1 MSLTSP
7 RTSRASLLLIIV
19 LYLFIYNPI
28 PRWPGVGFGLFLTII
43 AFIYSVVRFDVYKR
57 YIRYYSEELKLSLF
71 MIPYVMAIILLNGES
86 DIHVIPE
93 LVSWILFST
102 CIPFFLIRIL
112 IVQQKGFYFWDT
124 ILLVGFIASLFSC
137 IALFVPSVNEFL
149 RAIQLELEG
158 GETENQLDFRF
169 YGLAINLSS
178 GYGYV
183 QGLLASLSLLLLDRR
198 HLRYAAYFITLTL
211 SVLVN
216 ARTGIFPIVI
226 TVIYLIGKSIVK
238 FKIGQFIKV
247 LIGSFAAIY
256 LVVIIINLLP
266 NVKEFVDDF
275 FEQLFIMLANDE
287 NLENSA
293 YVSRFRLPSSIGGL
307 IFGEGYSLYG
317 LDNRWEASD
326 IGFVNQIFT
335 GGLIFAGSLLLYE
348 IIVYLK
354 IMKRSKEYVF
364 STIFFLSMLVFN
376 YKGMNFY
383 AGGAYIKLYMLY
395 YFVLVHNQI
404 SVKNK
409 IAIT

>member
-1 MSLTSP
+1 MSLTRS
-7 RTSRASLLLIIV
+7 RTSILLIIV

-28 PRWPGVGFGLFLTII
+28 PRWPGVGFGLFLTIL
-43 AFIYSVVRFDVYKR
+43 AFIYSLVRFDVYKR
-57 YIRYYSEELKLSLF
+57 YTRYYSEELKLSLF
-71 MIPYVMAIILLNGES
+71 MIPYVLVIILLNGES
-86 DIHVIPE
+86 DIHVVPE

-102 CIPFFLIRIL
+102 CIPVFLIRVL
-112 IVQQKGFYFWDT
+112 IVKQKGFIFWDA

-137 IALFVPSVNEFL
+137 VALFVPSFNDFL
-149 RAIQLELEG
+149 SAIQLELEG

-198 HLRYAAYFITLTL
+198 HLRYAVYFITLTL

-256 LVVIIINLLP
+256 LVVLIINLLP
-266 NVKEFVDDF
+266 NVKEFIDDF
-275 FEQLFIMLANDE
+275 FDQLFMMFLAEDS
-287 NLENSA
+287 NLGDSA
-293 YVSRFRLPSSIGGL
+293 YVDRFKLPGTIDGL

-317 LDNRWEASD
+317 LDNKWEASD

-335 GGLIFAGSLLLYE
+335 GGLVFAGSLLLYE
-348 IIVYLK
+348 IIVYMK

>member
-1 MSLTSP
+1 MSLTRS
-7 RTSRASLLLIIV
+7 RTSILLIIV

-28 PRWPGVGFGLFLTII
+28 PRWPGVGFGLFLTIL
-43 AFIYSVVRFDVYKR
+43 AFIYSLVRFDVYKR
-57 YIRYYSEELKLSLF
+57 YTRYYSEELKLSLF
-71 MIPYVMAIILLNGES
+71 MIPYVLVIILLNGES
-86 DIHVIPE
+86 YIHVVPE

-102 CIPFFLIRIL
+102 CIPVFLIRVL
-112 IVQQKGFYFWDT
+112 IVKQKGFIFWDA

-137 IALFVPSVNEFL
+137 VALFVPSFNDFL

-198 HLRYAAYFITLTL
+198 HLRYAVYFITLTL

-256 LVVIIINLLP
+256 LVVLIINLLP
-266 NVKEFVDDF
+266 NVKEFIDDF
-275 FEQLFIMLANDE
+275 FDQLFMMFLAEDS
-287 NLENSA
+287 NLGNSA
-293 YVSRFRLPSSIGGL
+293 YVDRFKLPGTIDGL

-317 LDNRWEASD
+317 LDDKWEASD

-335 GGLIFAGSLLLYE
+335 GGLVFAGSLLLYE
-348 IIVYLK
+348 IIVYMK

>member
-1 MSLTSP
+1 MSLTRS
-7 RTSRASLLLIIV
+7 RTSILLIIV

-28 PRWPGVGFGLFLTII
+28 PRWPGVGFGLFLTIL
-43 AFIYSVVRFDVYKR
+43 AFIYSLVHFDVYKR
-57 YIRYYSEELKLSLF
+57 YTRYYSEELKLSLF
-71 MIPYVMAIILLNGES
+71 MIPYVLVIILLNGES
-86 DIHVIPE
+86 DIHVVPE

-102 CIPFFLIRIL
+102 CIPVFLIRVL
-112 IVQQKGFYFWDT
+112 IVKQKGFIFGDA

-137 IALFVPSVNEFL
+137 VALFVPSFNDFL

-198 HLRYAAYFITLTL
+198 HLRYAVYFITLTL

-256 LVVIIINLLP
+256 LVVLIINLLP
-266 NVKEFVDDF
+266 NVKEFIDDF
-275 FEQLFIMLANDE
+275 FDQLFMMFLAEDS
-287 NLENSA
+287 NLGNSA
-293 YVSRFRLPSSIGGL
+293 YVDRFKLPGTIGGL

-317 LDNRWEASD
+317 LDNKWEASD

-335 GGLIFAGSLLLYE
+335 GGLVFAGSLLLYE
-348 IIVYLK
+348 IIVYMK

>member
-1 MSLTSP
+1 MSLTRS
-7 RTSRASLLLIIV
+7 RTSILLIIV

-28 PRWPGVGFGLFLTII
+28 PRWPGVGFGLFLTIL
-43 AFIYSVVRFDVYKR
+43 AFIYSLVRFDVYKR
-57 YIRYYSEELKLSLF
+57 YTRYYSEELKLSLF
-71 MIPYVMAIILLNGES
+71 MIPYVLVIILLNGES
-86 DIHVIPE
+86 DIHVVPE

-102 CIPFFLIRIL
+102 CIPVFLIRVL
-112 IVQQKGFYFWDT
+112 IVKQKGFIFWDA

-137 IALFVPSVNEFL
+137 VALFVPSFNEFL
-149 RAIQLELEG
+149 RAIQLKLEG

-198 HLRYAAYFITLTL
+198 HLRYAVYFITLTL

-247 LIGSFAAIY
+247 LIGSIAAIY
-256 LVVIIINLLP
+256 LVVLIINLLP
-266 NVKEFVDDF
+266 NVKEFIDDF
-275 FEQLFIMLANDE
+275 FDQLFMMFLAEDS
-287 NLENSA
+287 NLGNSA
-293 YVSRFRLPSSIGGL
+293 YVDRFKLPGTIGGL

-317 LDNRWEASD
+317 LDNKWEASD

-335 GGLIFAGSLLLYE
+335 GGLVFAGSLLVYE
-348 IIVYLK
+348 IIVYMK

>member
-1 MSLTSP
+1 MSLTRS
-7 RTSRASLLLIIV
+7 RTSILLIIV

-28 PRWPGVGFGLFLTII
+28 PRWPGVGFGLFLTIL
-43 AFIYSVVRFDVYKR
+43 AFIYSLVRFDVYKR
-57 YIRYYSEELKLSLF
+57 YTRYYSEELKLSLF
-71 MIPYVMAIILLNGES
+71 MIPYVLVIILLNGES
-86 DIHVIPE
+86 DIHVVPE

-102 CIPFFLIRIL
+102 CIPVFLIRVL
-112 IVQQKGFYFWDT
+112 IVKQKGFIFWDA

-137 IALFVPSVNEFL
+137 VALFVPSFNDFL

-198 HLRYAAYFITLTL
+198 HLRYAVYFITLTL

-256 LVVIIINLLP
+256 LVVLIINLLP
-266 NVKEFVDDF
+266 NVKEFIDDF
-275 FEQLFIMLANDE
+275 FDQLFMMFLAEDS
-287 NLENSA
+287 NLGDSA
-293 YVSRFRLPSSIGGL
+293 YVDRFKLPGTIDGL

-317 LDNRWEASD
+317 LDDKWEASD

-335 GGLIFAGSLLLYE
+335 GGLVFAGSLLLYE
-348 IIVYLK
+348 IIVYMK